1 MTPSP
6 IRVLVADDH
15 ALMRQGVIRA
25 SVRKGGFH
33 VVGEAEDGR
42 AAIELARNLEPD
54 VILIDIRMPHLDGI
68 KATAQIVAE
77 RPATRVIILTVHDDE
92 QSVLQAIEA
101 GARGYL
107 LKSTS
112 ADDLVEAVRTVHAGD
127 VLIDAA
133 MVSHV
138 VDAFRRLSE
147 GAPQPSARP
156 AAAFE
161 DLTEGEMD
169 VLKRVALGED
179 NAEIALRL
187 ALAPTT
193 VRNRLGEVYRKLQ
206 VNNRTRAALE
216 ALRRGWVSL
225 DDTDLGG
232 ATS

>member
-1 MTPSP
+1 MTPP
-6 IRVLVADDH
+6 AVRVLVADDH
-15 ALMRQGVIRA
+15 ALIRQGVIRA
-25 SVRKGGFH
+25 SVRKGGFQ

-42 AAIELARNLEPD
+42 EAVALARRLEPD
-54 VILIDIRMPHLDGI
+54 VVLMDIRMPHMDGVE
-68 KATAQIVAE
+68 ATMKIHAE

-92 QSVLQAIEA
+92 RSVLRAIEA
-101 GARGYL
+101 GASGYL
-107 LKSTS
+107 LKTTG
-112 ADDLVEAVRTVHAGD
+112 ADDLVEAVRRVHAGD

-147 GAPQPSARP
+147 RSREP
-156 AAAFE
+156 AAPTAAEFE

-179 NAEIALRL
+179 NAEIAHGLSL
-187 ALAPTT
+187 ATTT

-225 DDTDLGG
+225 DDADRGG
-232 ATS
+232 AA